1 MANRPTIRPCRRT
14 QSPVTRDS
22 NVATIRPHAVNKT
35 KYGTNR
41 PVMTHAAAKVLKN
54 IARNLRRSLSAA
66 LPMELSPRRSHRRIY
81 IQGTWSLL
89 RLRDTPL
96 PGPKS
101 YRIGSNECFDSAKCR
116 GRYCNMKSWPMPLWV
131 MSDKA
136 QAEHNESAYPP
147 IADMKADIDFC
158 RLRANIAPRM
168 AFPPFDCDASS
179 GEQTF
184 FNRICH

>member
-1 MANRPTIRPCRRT
+1 MANRPTIKPCRRT

-22 NVATIRPHAVNKT
+22 NVATIRPHAVNIT

-66 LPMELSPRRSHRRIY
+66 LPMDLSPRRSHRRIY

-116 GRYCNMKSWPMPLWV
+116 GRYCHMKSWPMPLWV
-131 MSDKA
+131 KRYRFGA
-136 QAEHNESAYPP
+136 HRKPLNVRFTPNATELLRHREITRCANCRHQ
-147 IADMKADIDFC
+147 KVVC
-158 RLRANIAPRM
+158 RLAGSAGR
-168 AFPPFDCDASS
+168 
-179 GEQTF
+179 T
-184 FNRICH
+184 